1 MNSANERICMHACL
15 VAQRGSYI
23 EQTVHNCPDCQCLKS
38 AINSDSAFLASG
50 HQGMRKNSYRVCWSL
65 YGFNVFSGGGHPHYV
80 VTGNFHD
87 YYLSKE
93 NN

>member
-1 MNSANERICMHACL
+1 MFGGPKRFLHRTDSSQLPRLPE
-15 VAQRGSYI
+15 
-23 EQTVHNCPDCQCLKS
+23 CLKS

>member
-38 AINSDSAFLASG
+38 AINSDCIPGLWPPG
-50 HQGMRKNSYRVCWSL
+50 HE
-65 YGFNVFSGGGHPHYV
+65 
-80 VTGNFHD
+80 
-87 YYLSKE
+87 KE
-93 NN
+93 FI